1 MEVIVKK
8 NYEEMSKAAATLFSA
23 EIMEN
28 AETSRGV
35 ATGSTPVGFYK
46 ELVKMYEAGDLDF
59 SQVTTFNLDEYI
71 GLAPEHDQSYHYF
84 MNDNLF
90 DHVNINKENVHVP
103 DGVGFEAG
111 EAGKAYEELMAKTG
125 QVEIQLLGLGCNG
138 HIGFNEPADEFT
150 KVTGEIDLT
159 DSTIEANKRFF
170 EKKEDVPRKAVS
182 MGIGTIMRA
191 KKIVLLVNGENK
203 AEILKEV
210 VNGPVTPKV
219 PGSILQFHPH
229 VTVIC
234 DEEAAKYL

>member
-1 MEVIVKK
+1 MKIYKAK
-8 NYEEMSKAAATLFSA
+8 DYQDMSRKAANIISA
-23 EIMEN
+23 QVI
-28 AETSRGV
+28 TKPDCVLGL
-35 ATGSTPVGFYK
+35 ATGSTPEGMYAQLVEWYK
-46 ELVKMYEAGDLDF
+46 KGDLDF
-59 SQVTTFNLDEYI
+59 SEVKSVNLDEYR
-71 GLAPEHDQSYHYF
+71 GMTRDNDQSYYYF
-84 MNDNLF
+84 MHKHLF
-90 DHVNINKENVHVP
+90 DHVNIDPANTHLPNGIAEDPQEECIRYENQIKSMG
-103 DGVGFEAG
+103 GVD
-111 EAGKAYEELMAKTG
+111 L
-125 QVEIQLLGLGCNG
+125 QLLGMGHNG

>member
-1 MEVIVKK
+1 
-8 NYEEMSKAAATLFSA
+8 
-23 EIMEN
+23 
-28 AETSRGV
+28 
-35 ATGSTPVGFYK
+35 
-46 ELVKMYEAGDLDF
+46 
-59 SQVTTFNLDEYI
+59 
-71 GLAPEHDQSYHYF
+71 

-90 DHVNINKENVHVP
+90 NHVNINKENVHVP
-103 DGVGFEAG
+103 DGIGFEAG

>member
-1 MEVIVKK
+1 M
-8 NYEEMSKAAATLFSA
+8 
-23 EIMEN
+23 
-28 AETSRGV
+28 
-35 ATGSTPVGFYK
+35 
-46 ELVKMYEAGDLDF
+46 
-59 SQVTTFNLDEYI
+59 
-71 GLAPEHDQSYHYF
+71 
-84 MNDNLF
+84 
-90 DHVNINKENVHVP
+90 NVHVP

>member
-8 NYEEMSKAAATLFSA
+8 NYEEMSKAAATLFAA

-28 AETSRGV
+28 PKTILGM
-35 ATGSTPVGFYK
+35 ATGSTPVGLYK
-46 ELVKMYEAGDLDF
+46 EL
-59 SQVTTFNLDEYI
+59 
-71 GLAPEHDQSYHYF
+71 
-84 MNDNLF
+84 DNLF
-90 DHVNINKENVHVP
+90 NHVNINKENVHVP

>member
-1 MEVIVKK
+1 MRKISIILTALLFISVMNAQDLKVIKL
-8 NYEEMSKAAATLFSA
+8 NAPDKARGTAVMKAFSDRHSDREYAA
-23 EIMEN
+23 
-28 AETSRGV
+28 
-35 ATGSTPVGFYK
+35 K
-46 ELVKMYEAGDLDF
+46 ELSAQDLSDLLWAANGINR
-59 SQVTTFNLDEYI
+59 TDGKRT
-71 GLAPEHDQSYHYF
+71 APSA
-84 MNDNLF
+84 L
-90 DHVNINKENVHVP
+90 NKQDIDV
-103 DGVGFEAG
+103 
-111 EAGKAYEELMAKTG
+111 
-125 QVEIQLLGLGCNG
+125 IQLLGLGCNG

>member
-1 MEVIVKK
+1 MRSPLPLRPQRAVVRRVAGIRVNTVTEA
-8 NYEEMSKAAATLFSA
+8 EAAAVVVRLLRAGHDVDVVRA
-23 EIMEN
+23 E
-28 AETSRGV
+28 SV
-35 ATGSTPVGFYK
+35 
-46 ELVKMYEAGDLDF
+46 LVLR
-59 SQVTTFNLDEYI
+59 
-71 GLAPEHDQSYHYF
+71 
-84 MNDNLF
+84 
-90 DHVNINKENVHVP
+90 
-103 DGVGFEAG
+103 EAG